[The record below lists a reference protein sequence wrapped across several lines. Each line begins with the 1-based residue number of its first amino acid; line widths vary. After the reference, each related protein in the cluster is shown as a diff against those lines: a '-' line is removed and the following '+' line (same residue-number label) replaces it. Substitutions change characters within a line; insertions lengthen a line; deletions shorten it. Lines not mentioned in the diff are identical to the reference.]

1 MIYSAL
7 IKSFL
12 VAKAI
17 WIKIAVAVILAIS
30 VLAYVYSAGKDSERA
45 EWLGKEAKFLT
56 QQNAIKE
63 AAKKRIEENQ
73 AKYDQILMGVIN
85 EHNKNIEE
93 RDSRIADLNSRG
105 MRISAKNCA
114 GSNRVR
120 AKAKDSGQPDSAAA
134 GGEIRLSS
142 ETARSLA
149 EVAIDANEVV
159 AKYNDL
165 VKICSPLVEVVE

>member
-12 VAKAI
+12 TAKAI
-17 WIKIAVAVILAIS
+17 WIKIAIAVILAIS
-30 VLAYVYSAGKDSERA
+30 ILAYVYGAGKDSERA
-45 EWLGKEAKFLT
+45 EWLSKEAKFIS

-63 AAKKRIEENQ
+63 AAEKRIEEQQ

-85 EHNKNIEE
+85 EHNKSIEE
-93 RDSRIADLNSRG
+93 RDGRIADLNSRG
-105 MRISAKNCA
+105 MRISAKNCT
-114 GSNRVR
+114 GSNRLPT
-120 AKAKDSGQPDSAAA
+120 KAKDSSQPDSAAG
-134 GGEIRLSS
+134 GGEIRLSD
-142 ETARSLA
+142 ETTRGLA

-159 AKYNDL
+159 GKYNAL

>member
-12 VAKAI
+12 TAKAI
-17 WIKIAVAVILAIS
+17 WIKIAIAVILAIS
-30 VLAYVYSAGKDSERA
+30 ILAYVYSAGKASERA
-45 EWLGKEAKFLT
+45 EWLGKEAKFLS

-73 AKYDQILMGVIN
+73 AKYDQILMEVIN
-85 EHNKNIEE
+85 EHNKSIEE

-105 MRISAKNCA
+105 MRISSKNCA

-120 AKAKDSGQPDSAAA
+120 AKAKDSSQHDNPIA
-134 GGEIRLSS
+134 GGEIRLSD
-142 ETARSLA
+142 ETTRGLA

-165 VKICSPLVEVVE
+165 VKICLPLVEVIE